1 MYIHVCIHMFLKGTC
16 KSEAEAGH
24 RASGQQKDSKPCGRS
39 ARGTTKVA
47 WQGRPQRKDQSQHAS
62 IEHMQGHTRSTSHK
76 ETTAQ
81 AMNQAHTQD
90 HKVHGNAT
98 TEEATSLKRN
108 TQHHARTTGSPTARE
123 AVRHKRQS
131 NQAKTTENH
140 HRRPHRDNQATTA
153 TELYIYIHIRGPA
166 RLRHAGPMQHPDAY
180 IYIYI
185 YMYISTRLYIHIHT
199 RCGRFP
205 SQGHSGL
212 WCRLKMTSGPGS

>member
-1 MYIHVCIHMFLKGTC
+1 MFLKGTC
-16 KSEAEAGH
+16 ESEAEAGH
-24 RASGQQKDSKPCGRS
+24 RASGQQKDSKPYGRS

-62 IEHMQGHTRSTSHK
+62 IEHMQGHTGSTSHK

-81 AMNQAHTQD
+81 AMNQAHMQD

-153 TELYIYIHIRGPA
+153 TEPRGPA
-166 RLRHAGPMQHPDAY
+166 RLRHAGPMQHPDTYICTYAFIH
-180 IYIYI
+180 IYIY
-185 YMYISTRLYIHIHT
+185 THT

-205 SQGHSGL
+205 SQGHPGL
-212 WCRLKMTSGPGS
+212 WCKLKMTSGPGS

>member
-1 MYIHVCIHMFLKGTC
+1 MFLKGTC
-16 KSEAEAGH
+16 ESEAEAGH
-24 RASGQQKDSKPCGRS
+24 RASGQQKDSKPYGRS

-62 IEHMQGHTRSTSHK
+62 IEHMQGRTGITSHK
-76 ETTAQ
+76 TTAQ
-81 AMNQAHTQD
+81 AMNQAHMQD

-153 TELYIYIHIRGPA
+153 TEPRGPA
-166 RLRHAGPMQHPDAY
+166 RLRHASPMQHPDTY
-180 IYIYI
+180 IYAF
-185 YMYISTRLYIHIHT
+185 IHIYTHT

>member
-1 MYIHVCIHMFLKGTC
+1 MHTHMFLKGTC
-16 KSEAEAGH
+16 ESEAEAGH
-24 RASGQQKDSKPCGRS
+24 RASGQQKDSKPYGRS

-153 TELYIYIHIRGPA
+153 TELYIYTYTRTGTFAACRPTASPRRI
-166 RLRHAGPMQHPDAY
+166 Y

-185 YMYISTRLYIHIHT
+185 YIFIHVYRRLYIHIHT